1 MLHGLKDKIRS
12 FNVENT
18 NRKFRKTII
27 KKKNKTY
34 HKKRR
39 KRKCTKKLK
48 VYSATV

>member
-1 MLHGLKDKIRS
+1 MLKIQT
-12 FNVENT
+12 ENLE
-18 NRKFRKTII
+18 KQL
-27 KKKNKTY
+27 KKNKTC